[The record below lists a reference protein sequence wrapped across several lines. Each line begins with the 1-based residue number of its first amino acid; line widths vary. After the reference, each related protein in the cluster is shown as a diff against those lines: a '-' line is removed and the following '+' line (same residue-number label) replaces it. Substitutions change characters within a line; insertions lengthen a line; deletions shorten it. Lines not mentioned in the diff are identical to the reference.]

1 MKILELHINSFGKL
15 KNKHIRFSD
24 RFNLIYGYN
33 EAGKSTIHSFIKAM
47 LFGMDRT
54 RVRANPND
62 AWSRY
67 LPWDL
72 GADYSGSMKVSYK
85 DSVYRIERNFSRQA
99 AAPLTLIDET
109 GGEKIDSP
117 QNFINTK
124 FLNNMSMLAY
134 DNTVSI
140 SQLKSSTDHDMT
152 IELKN
157 YIANMNNSGN
167 PVINI
172 EKALDILKKERRAY
186 ASRIV
191 PEASK
196 NYAAN
201 LSTIRSIENNLNIP
215 KDSSKAQNLILD
227 KQRLDMQINKLGAAK
242 EELISKLSANRQ
254 KLSDKS
260 ISSAADIE
268 ERKKEAQELFENY
281 QHFAANSKAN
291 MYKFAG
297 IVSLVLSAI
306 FAIFIV
312 YMYLFNKLTQLSSH
326 MSYSHNIT
334 MIFLIIAFII
344 ASVSA
349 LICML
354 AYSKDRNA
362 LDTHLGDLYELLNI
376 HTRLSIEPGLSNF
389 NSKMD
394 KLLTVLDE
402 VDAQQQELDRL
413 SKELSE
419 LNGKKQSVLSGIDSS
434 NRSVWEQ
441 EKELEQLADLS
452 DENEALKAVIDEN
465 ERLQFEVDALDLSI
479 ETMDSLSS
487 TIKDS
492 FGVYLNKEASE
503 FVKGITG
510 GIYDSM
516 SIDENLDIALNT
528 KNKLIPMNQMSSST
542 IDQIYLALR
551 LATAKL
557 MSKGSLPLFLDDSF
571 VNYDN
576 SRLRTVLDYIYKSY
590 RSQIIIFTCHTREE
604 QTLRSIGAKFNFL
617 KI

>member
-67 LPWDL
+67 LPWDS
-72 GADYSGSMKVSYK
+72 GADYSGSMKVGYK

-306 FAIFIV
+306 FAIFIM

-576 SRLRTVLDYIYKSY
+576 SRLRTVLDYLYKSY

-604 QTLRSIGAKFNFL
+604 QTLRSIGAKFNFM

>member
-1 MKILELHINSFGKL
+1 MKLLELHINSFGKL
-15 KNKHIRFSD
+15 KNKQIRFSD
-24 RFNLIYGYN
+24 RVNLIYGYN

-576 SRLRTVLDYIYKSY
+576 SRLRTVLDYLYKSY

>member
-576 SRLRTVLDYIYKSY
+576 SRLRTVLDYLYKSY

>member
-54 RVRANPND
+54 KVRANPND

-576 SRLRTVLDYIYKSY
+576 SRLRTVLDYLYKSY

>member
-134 DNTVSI
+134 DNTISI

-242 EELISKLSANRQ
+242 EELISKLSAKRQ

-260 ISSAADIE
+260 I
-268 ERKKEAQELFENY
+268 
-281 QHFAANSKAN
+281 
-291 MYKFAG
+291 
-297 IVSLVLSAI
+297 
-306 FAIFIV
+306 
-312 YMYLFNKLTQLSSH
+312 
-326 MSYSHNIT
+326 
-334 MIFLIIAFII
+334 
-344 ASVSA
+344 
-349 LICML
+349 
-354 AYSKDRNA
+354 
-362 LDTHLGDLYELLNI
+362 
-376 HTRLSIEPGLSNF
+376 
-389 NSKMD
+389 
-394 KLLTVLDE
+394 
-402 VDAQQQELDRL
+402 
-413 SKELSE
+413 
-419 LNGKKQSVLSGIDSS
+419 
-434 NRSVWEQ
+434 
-441 EKELEQLADLS
+441 
-452 DENEALKAVIDEN
+452 
-465 ERLQFEVDALDLSI
+465 
-479 ETMDSLSS
+479 
-487 TIKDS
+487 
-492 FGVYLNKEASE
+492 
-503 FVKGITG
+503 
-510 GIYDSM
+510 
-516 SIDENLDIALNT
+516 
-528 KNKLIPMNQMSSST
+528 
-542 IDQIYLALR
+542 
-551 LATAKL
+551 
-557 MSKGSLPLFLDDSF
+557 
-571 VNYDN
+571 
-576 SRLRTVLDYIYKSY
+576 
-590 RSQIIIFTCHTREE
+590 
-604 QTLRSIGAKFNFL
+604 
-617 KI
+617 

>member
-1 MKILELHINSFGKL
+1 MKILELHINIFVKL
-15 KNKHIRFSD
+15 KNKHISFSD
-24 RFNLIYGYN
+24 RFNLIYCYN

-67 LPWDL
+67 LPWDP

-576 SRLRTVLDYIYKSY
+576 SRLRTVLDYLYKSY

>member
-54 RVRANPND
+54 KVRANPND

-67 LPWDL
+67 LPWDP

-134 DNTVSI
+134 DNTISI

-576 SRLRTVLDYIYKSY
+576 SRLRTVLDYLYKSY

>member
-201 LSTIRSIENNLNIP
+201 LSTIRSIENNLNIA

-254 KLSDKS
+254 KLNDKS

-576 SRLRTVLDYIYKSY
+576 SRLRTVLDYLYKSY

>member
-67 LPWDL
+67 LPWDS
-72 GADYSGSMKVSYK
+72 GADYSGSMKVGYK

-576 SRLRTVLDYIYKSY
+576 SRLRTVLDYLYKSY

-604 QTLRSIGAKFNFL
+604 QTLRSIGAKFNFM

>member
-62 AWSRY
+62 ARSRY

-576 SRLRTVLDYIYKSY
+576 SRLRTVLDYLYKSY

>member
-452 DENEALKAVIDEN
+452 DENEALKVVIDEN

-576 SRLRTVLDYIYKSY
+576 SRLRTVLDYLYKSY

-604 QTLRSIGAKFNFL
+604 QTLRSIGAKFNFM

>member
-528 KNKLIPMNQMSSST
+528 KIKLIPMNQMSSST

-576 SRLRTVLDYIYKSY
+576 SRLRTVLDYLYKSY

>member
-260 ISSAADIE
+260 ISSAANIE

-452 DENEALKAVIDEN
+452 DENEALKVVIDEN

-576 SRLRTVLDYIYKSY
+576 SRLRTVLDYLYKSY

>member
-297 IVSLVLSAI
+297 IVSLVFSAI

-576 SRLRTVLDYIYKSY
+576 SRLRTVLDYLYKSY

>member
-254 KLSDKS
+254 KLNDKS

-576 SRLRTVLDYIYKSY
+576 SRLRTVLDYLYKSY

>member
-54 RVRANPND
+54 KVRANPND

-72 GADYSGSMKVSYK
+72 GADYSGSMKVGYK

-576 SRLRTVLDYIYKSY
+576 SRLRTVLDYLYKSY

-604 QTLRSIGAKFNFL
+604 QTLRSIGAKFNFM

>member
-54 RVRANPND
+54 KVRANPND

-227 KQRLDMQINKLGAAK
+227 KQRLDMQINKLGAVK

-306 FAIFIV
+306 FTIFIV

-576 SRLRTVLDYIYKSY
+576 SRLRTVLDYLYKSY

>member
-67 LPWDL
+67 LPWDS
-72 GADYSGSMKVSYK
+72 GADYSGSMKVGYK

-99 AAPLTLIDET
+99 AAPLTLINET

-242 EELISKLSANRQ
+242 EELISKLSANKQ

-306 FAIFIV
+306 FTIFIV

-419 LNGKKQSVLSGIDSS
+419 LDGKKQSVLSGIDSS

-576 SRLRTVLDYIYKSY
+576 SRLRTVLDYLYKSY

>member
-54 RVRANPND
+54 KVRANPND

-67 LPWDL
+67 LPWDP

-117 QNFINTK
+117 QSFINTK

-576 SRLRTVLDYIYKSY
+576 SRLRTVLDYLYKSY

>member
-528 KNKLIPMNQMSSST
+528 KNKLIPMNQMRSST

-576 SRLRTVLDYIYKSY
+576 SRLRTVLDYLYKSY

>member
-54 RVRANPND
+54 RVRANLND

-576 SRLRTVLDYIYKSY
+576 SRLRTVLDYLYKSY

>member
-67 LPWDL
+67 LPWDP

-576 SRLRTVLDYIYKSY
+576 SRLRTVLDYLYKSY

>member
-362 LDTHLGDLYELLNI
+362 LDTHLGYLYELLNI

-576 SRLRTVLDYIYKSY
+576 SRLRTVLDYLYKSY

>member
-260 ISSAADIE
+260 ISSAANIE

-576 SRLRTVLDYIYKSY
+576 SRLRTVLDYLYKSY

>member
-172 EKALDILKKERRAY
+172 GKALDILKKERRAY

-260 ISSAADIE
+260 ISSAANIE

-452 DENEALKAVIDEN
+452 DENEALKVVIDEN

-576 SRLRTVLDYIYKSY
+576 SRLRTVLDYLYKSY

-604 QTLRSIGAKFNFL
+604 QTLRSIGAKFNFM

>member
-67 LPWDL
+67 LPWDS
-72 GADYSGSMKVSYK
+72 GADYSGSMKVGYK

-109 GGEKIDSP
+109 SGEKIDSP

-528 KNKLIPMNQMSSST
+528 KSKLIPMNQMSSST

-576 SRLRTVLDYIYKSY
+576 SRLRTVLDYLYKSY

>member
-54 RVRANPND
+54 KVRANPND

-227 KQRLDMQINKLGAAK
+227 KQRLDMQINKLGAVK

-576 SRLRTVLDYIYKSY
+576 SRLRTVLDYLYKSY

>member
-157 YIANMNNSGN
+157 YIANRNNSGN

-576 SRLRTVLDYIYKSY
+576 SRLRTVLDYLYKSY

>member
-268 ERKKEAQELFENY
+268 ERKNEAQELFENY

-576 SRLRTVLDYIYKSY
+576 SRLRTVLDYLYKSY

>member
-413 SKELSE
+413 SKKLSE

-576 SRLRTVLDYIYKSY
+576 SRLRTVLDYLYKSY

>member
-67 LPWDL
+67 LPWDS

-109 GGEKIDSP
+109 CGEKIDSP

-452 DENEALKAVIDEN
+452 DENEALKVVIDEN

-576 SRLRTVLDYIYKSY
+576 SRLRTVLDYLYKSY

-604 QTLRSIGAKFNFL
+604 QTLRSIGAKFNFM

>member
-67 LPWDL
+67 LPWDS
-72 GADYSGSMKVSYK
+72 GADYSGSMKVGYK

-242 EELISKLSANRQ
+242 EELISKLSANKQ

-281 QHFAANSKAN
+281 KHFAANSKAN

-528 KNKLIPMNQMSSST
+528 KSKLIPMNQMSSST

-576 SRLRTVLDYIYKSY
+576 SRLRTVLDYLYKSY

-604 QTLRSIGAKFNFL
+604 QTLRSIGAKFNFM

>member
-492 FGVYLNKEASE
+492 FGVHLNKEASE

-576 SRLRTVLDYIYKSY
+576 SRLRTVLDYLYKSY

>member
-576 SRLRTVLDYIYKSY
+576 SRLRTVLDYLYKSY

-604 QTLRSIGAKFNFL
+604 QTLRSIGAKFNLL

>member
-134 DNTVSI
+134 DNTISI

-576 SRLRTVLDYIYKSY
+576 SRLRTVLDYLYKSY

>member
-1 MKILELHINSFGKL
+1 
-15 KNKHIRFSD
+15 
-24 RFNLIYGYN
+24 
-33 EAGKSTIHSFIKAM
+33 
-47 LFGMDRT
+47 
-54 RVRANPND
+54 
-62 AWSRY
+62 
-67 LPWDL
+67 
-72 GADYSGSMKVSYK
+72 
-85 DSVYRIERNFSRQA
+85 
-99 AAPLTLIDET
+99 
-109 GGEKIDSP
+109 
-117 QNFINTK
+117 
-124 FLNNMSMLAY
+124 
-134 DNTVSI
+134 
-140 SQLKSSTDHDMT
+140 
-152 IELKN
+152 
-157 YIANMNNSGN
+157 
-167 PVINI
+167 
-172 EKALDILKKERRAY
+172 
-186 ASRIV
+186 
-191 PEASK
+191 
-196 NYAAN
+196 
-201 LSTIRSIENNLNIP
+201 
-215 KDSSKAQNLILD
+215 
-227 KQRLDMQINKLGAAK
+227 MQINKLGAAK

-413 SKELSE
+413 SKKLSE

-576 SRLRTVLDYIYKSY
+576 SRLRTVLDYLYKSY

>member
-54 RVRANPND
+54 RVRANSND

-67 LPWDL
+67 LPWDS
-72 GADYSGSMKVSYK
+72 GADYSGSMKVGYK

-394 KLLTVLDE
+394 KLLMVLDE
-402 VDAQQQELDRL
+402 VDTQQQELDRL

-528 KNKLIPMNQMSSST
+528 KSKLIPMNQMSSST

-576 SRLRTVLDYIYKSY
+576 SRLRTVLDYLYKSY

-604 QTLRSIGAKFNFL
+604 QTLRSIGAKFNFM